1 VSRFKLTPL
10 VLLIVLLIPVA
21 TSAHEPSSRL
31 LDELNWLEIQ
41 ELVPARINTVLL
53 TTGTVEP
60 HGVINNGAD
69 NTAPIGI
76 AKALVADVNAIL
88 APHISYGI
96 TGSMSPYP
104 GATYIQ
110 PEIYGPYVKAVMEGF
125 VRNGFRNLIVI
136 NGHGGPQTAVLQ
148 EVANQIAFEHGVN
161 TLVIN
166 WWSLCAEDALAVFG
180 NTGGHA
186 AENETAM
193 VQALRP
199 DLVHREWIDRVTAT
213 ANPPAGTW
221 SAMPF
226 PSTITQYVA
235 GEGLPGD
242 FDQGK
247 ADAYFEKVVVRVRG
261 LILEILEKWRQAGF
275 NGKEQP

>member
-1 VSRFKLTPL
+1 MPRFTLFPL
-10 VLLIVLLIPVA
+10 LLICSLLKPVSTPA
-21 TSAHEPSSRL
+21 QEPSSRL

-69 NTAPIGI
+69 NTAPVGI

-88 APHISYGI
+88 APHISYGV

-104 GATYIQ
+104 GATYIE
-110 PEIYGPYVKAVMEGF
+110 PEVYAPFVKAVMEGF
-125 VRNGFRNLIVI
+125 VRNGFRNIIVI

-166 WWSLCAEDALAVFG
+166 WWSLCAEDALEVFG
-180 NTGGHA
+180 NLGGHA
-186 AENETAM
+186 GENETAM
-193 VQALRP
+193 VQAIRP
-199 DLVHREWIDRVTAT
+199 DLVHKDWISRVTAT
-213 ANPPAGTW
+213 PNPPEGAW

-226 PSTITQYVA
+226 PSSITQYEA
-235 GEGLPGD
+235 GKGFPHD

-247 ADAYFEKVVVRVRG
+247 ADAYFQKVIVRVRA
-261 LILEILEKWRQAGF
+261 LILEIVEKWRLAGF
-275 NGKEQP
+275 EG

>member
-1 VSRFKLTPL
+1 MPRFS
-10 VLLIVLLIPVA
+10 LLPHILICSLMLSVPA
-21 TSAHEPSSRL
+21 SAQEPSSRL

-41 ELVPARINTVLL
+41 DLVPARINTVLL

-69 NTAPIGI
+69 NTAPVGI
-76 AKALVADVNAIL
+76 AEALVADVNAIL

-110 PEIYGPYVKAVMEGF
+110 PEIYAPYVKAVMEGF

-148 EVANQIAFEHGVN
+148 EVANEIAFEHGVN

-166 WWSLCAEDALAVFG
+166 WWSLCAEDALEVFG

-226 PSTITQYVA
+226 PSTITQYEA
-235 GEGLPGD
+235 GRGLPGD
-242 FDQGK
+242 FDQAK
-247 ADAYFEKVVVRVRG
+247 ADLYFEKVVVRVRD
-261 LILEILEKWRQAGF
+261 LILEIIEKWQKAGF
-275 NGKEQP
+275 NG

>member
-1 VSRFKLTPL
+1 MSRSSLCSL
-10 VLLIVLLIPVA
+10 ILLCLSIHSIPG
-21 TSAHEPSSRL
+21 SAQEPTSRL
-31 LDELNWLEIQ
+31 LDELNWLEIK
-41 ELVPARINTVLL
+41 ELVPTRINTVLL

-69 NTAPIGI
+69 NTAPVGI

-110 PEIYGPYVKAVMEGF
+110 PEVYGPYVKAVMEGF

-166 WWSLCAEDALAVFG
+166 WWSLCAEDALEVFG

-199 DLVHREWIDRVTAT
+199 DLVR
-213 ANPPAGTW
+213 
-221 SAMPF
+221 
-226 PSTITQYVA
+226 
-235 GEGLPGD
+235 
-242 FDQGK
+242 K
-247 ADAYFEKVVVRVRG
+247 
-261 LILEILEKWRQAGF
+261 
-275 NGKEQP
+275 

>member
-1 VSRFKLTPL
+1 MPRIRACSSLP
-10 VLLIVLLIPVA
+10 VLILIVLIHPPITA
-21 TSAHEPSSRL
+21 QEPSSRL

-69 NTAPIGI
+69 NTAPVGI

-110 PEIYGPYVKAVMEGF
+110 PEVYAPYVKAVMEGF

-148 EVANQIAFEHGVN
+148 EVANQIAFEHDVN

-199 DLVHREWIDRVTAT
+199 DLVHRDWLDRVTAT
-213 ANPPAGTW
+213 PNPPAGAW

-226 PSTITQYVA
+226 PSSITQYVA
-235 GEGLPGD
+235 GEGLPDD

-247 ADAYFEKVVVRVRG
+247 ADAYFEKVVVRVRS
-261 LILEILEKWRQAGF
+261 LILDILEKWRLVGF
-275 NGKEQP
+275 NGNE